1 MINDKAM
8 PLMIQT
14 KKKKEEEAVF
24 VDYTT
29 RSKMF
34 EYPIPAPTFLLI

>member
-14 KKKKEEEAVF
+14 KKKKKEAVF